1 MFASVVIDVSTSKLE
16 KLFDYVIP
24 SDIQVLK
31 GDRVLVPFGNKTCI
45 GYVVDV
51 KETSSYEVSKLKSII
66 KKLDSSP
73 LLTEDNLRLCF
84 FMQKYFF
91 TRLIDAIKLC
101 LPPIVTSGKV
111 KESFIEF
118 VRLNTDVLA
127 AKSSK
132 QLEILLYL
140 KEYGRVRKEDILSR
154 FSPSSLKTLI
164 KNGLVVLEKQKQN
177 RTPQNSFT
185 VEKKD
190 IILNDEQQEAVGRI
204 SKSKYNTLL
213 LHGVTGSGKTEVYI
227 NVIKKVLKENKTAI
241 MLVPEIS
248 LTPQMFARFK
258 NAFGDT
264 VAILH
269 SGLTQGEKYDE
280 WMRLKRGEARIAL
293 GARSCVFAPLKN
305 IGVIVIDEE
314 HDGSYYSESNPRFHT
329 HEVARFLAYINSCP
343 LLLGSATP
351 SIESFYK
358 VKTGEYSLIKLQNR
372 ANQKELPN
380 IEIVDMLLEIRKGNV
395 NMFSYRFLN
404 ELEKCLER
412 KEQAMIFINRR
423 GYSSFLM
430 CKECGYV
437 PKCEDCDVS
446 LVYHKEDNML
456 KCHYCARRYKVLTT
470 CPKCGSS
477 SIRYGAVGTQRI
489 VEELKKIVGDVPVFR
504 LDNDTSKDKKEF
516 VKTLESFNKTSPSIL
531 VGTQMIAKGHDF
543 NNVTLV
549 GIVDADVSLHFSD
562 YRACERTFNLIT
574 QVSGRAGRSE
584 KEGKVILQTYFPKH
598 YVYRC
603 ASTYDYNAFYKR
615 EIKMRELSHFPP
627 FVSMLRVLIVGENEE
642 KVRLETERIFV
653 SIKGIRETF
662 SSDFVYLQAM
672 KCPKKRLQGNF
683 RYEIMIRIYKKNSEE
698 IISQIYDICR
708 ITKENK
714 VSVFVEN
721 DPQNLS

>member
-16 KLFDYVIP
+16 KIFDYIVP
-24 SDIQVLK
+24 SCFQVSK
-31 GDRVLVPFGNKTCI
+31 GDRVLVPFGSKTNI
-45 GYVVDV
+45 GYVVDL
-51 KETSSYEVSKLKSII
+51 KDTSGYDESKLKSII
-66 KKLDSSP
+66 KRLDETP

-91 TRLIDAIKLC
+91 TRLIDGIKLC
-101 LPPIVTSGKV
+101 LPPLVTSGKV
-111 KESFIEF
+111 KESF
-118 VRLNTDVLA
+118 VTYAHLNTDTLNT
-127 AKSSK
+127 KNSK
-132 QLEILLYL
+132 QLDILLYL
-140 KEYGRVRKEDILSR
+140 REHGKVRQDALTSR
-154 FSPSSLKTLI
+154 FSVSSLKTLV
-164 KNGLVVLEKQKQN
+164 KNGQVVLSKEKQN
-177 RTPQNSFT
+177 RTPEGNFT
-185 VEKKD
+185 VEKKN
-190 IILNDEQQEAVGRI
+190 IVLNEEQLEAVKRI
-204 SKSKYNTLL
+204 TRSKYNTFL

-227 NVIKKVLKENKTAI
+227 NVIRSVLKENKTAI

-258 NAFGDT
+258 QAFGDT

-269 SGLTQGEKYDE
+269 SGLSPGEKFDE
-280 WMRLKRGEARIAL
+280 WLRLKRGEARIAL
-293 GARSCVFAPLKN
+293 GARSCVFAPLTN

-329 HEVARFLAYINSCP
+329 HEVARFLAYINNCP
-343 LLLGSATP
+343 LVLGSATP

-358 VKTGEYSLIKLQNR
+358 VKTGEYSLIKLQSR
-372 ANQKELPN
+372 ANKKELPN
-380 IEIVDMLLEIRKGNV
+380 IEIVDMLLEVRKGNI

-404 ELEKCLER
+404 ELEHCIEK

-430 CKECGYV
+430 CKECGYI

-456 KCHYCARRYKVLTT
+456 KCHYCAKRYKVLTT

-489 VEELKKIVGDVPVFR
+489 VEELKKLLPNIPVFR
-504 LDNDTSKDKKEF
+504 LDNDTSRDKKEF
-516 VKTLESFNKTSPSIL
+516 VRTLESFNKTSPSIL

-549 GIVDADVSLHFSD
+549 GIIDADVSLHFSD
-562 YRACERTFNLIT
+562 YRATERTFNLIT
-574 QVSGRAGRSE
+574 QVAGRAGRSE
-584 KEGKVILQTYFPKH
+584 KEGKVILQTYYPKH

-603 ASTYDYNAFYKR
+603 AATYDYNAFYKR
-615 EIKMRELSHFPP
+615 EISMRELSHFPP
-627 FVSMLRVLIVGENEE
+627 FVSMLRVLVVGQNEE

-653 SIKGIRETF
+653 RLKQIREEY

-683 RYEIMIRIYKKNSEE
+683 RYEVMIRLYKKNSEA
-698 IISQIYDICR
+698 IISKIYDVCR
-708 ITKENK
+708 DVKENK
-714 VSVFVEN
+714 VSIFVEN